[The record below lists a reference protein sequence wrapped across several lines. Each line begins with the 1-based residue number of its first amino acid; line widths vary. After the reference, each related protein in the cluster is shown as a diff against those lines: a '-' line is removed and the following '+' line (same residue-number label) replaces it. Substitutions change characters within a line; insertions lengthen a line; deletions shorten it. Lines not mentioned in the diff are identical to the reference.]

1 MVADDAGLPST
12 KSPKRLPAGWA
23 RVRSAVI
30 FIMNP
35 TRILFTPVLVAVALG
50 LAGCPAKEDQ
60 PPKPKVTAEARP
72 APEQAPNAKP
82 ADGPANR
89 AALAA
94 TGAAAEKGPLAPA
107 WTLTDMNG
115 ATVSSDQF
123 KGKVV
128 VVDFWATW
136 CPPCVKEVPG
146 YVELARK
153 YGAEGLA
160 IVGVSI
166 DEAGPEVVRKFAARH
181 NVNYPLV
188 MATQDVVTAF
198 GGLEA
203 VPTTFLIDREGRI
216 RDRKVGAEE
225 TAEYEKKILALLR

>member
-1 MVADDAGLPST
+1 MPGE
-12 KSPKRLPAGWA
+12 RA
-23 RVRSAVI
+23 RVRSAII
-30 FIMNP
+30 FIMNHP
-35 TRILFTPVLVAVALG
+35 RFLFTPALVAVALG

-72 APEQAPNAKP
+72 APEQTANAKP
-82 ADGPANR
+82 AAAPADT
-89 AALAA
+89 AKVAA
-94 TGAAAEKGPLAPA
+94 TGAAADKGPMAPA
-107 WTLTDMNG
+107 WTLTDVNG
-115 ATVSSDQF
+115 ATVSSEQF

-153 YGAEGLA
+153 YGPEGLA

-166 DEAGPEVVRKFAARH
+166 DDAGPEVVKQFAARH

-188 MATQDVVTAF
+188 MATPDVVTAF

-216 RDRKVGAEE
+216 RDRKIGAEE